1 MSNTILD
8 QPTKLD
14 KVIASFAQSNP
25 ETYQRISERMEKAKE
40 LVQRSSCIFGT
51 DQDHIFYVRSEA
63 MSQTKYRVDTANKTC
78 TCPDSSRNGNPCK
91 HRIAIW
97 LKQTSFETTVNK
109 MKDDLRKKRRE
120 FDQWKQANPDSPNIT
135 SDIWNNYQHDALVT
149 YDCPRHGVYQI
160 RARATIP
167 YHPNGE
173 RRPAKVQVTALAHT
187 PFSEFHGWHFQAR
200 VWEKSVE
207 YIQS

>member
-14 KVIASFAQSNP
+14 KVIAGFAESNP

-51 DQDHIFYVRSEA
+51 DQDHIFYVRSEV
-63 MSQTKYRVDTANKTC
+63 MSQTKYRVDSANKTC

-97 LKQTSFETTVNK
+97 LKQTSFETTVKK
-109 MKDDLRKKRRE
+109 MKDDLQKKRE
-120 FDQWKQANPDSPNIT
+120 QFDQWKQANPNSANINF
-135 SDIWNNYQHDALVT
+135 DIWNNYQHDALVT
-149 YDCPRHGVYQI
+149 YNSPCHGTYKIQV
-160 RARATIP
+160 RATHP
-167 YHPNGE
+167 YYPNGDS
-173 RRPAKVQVTALAHT
+173 RPAKVQVTALSHT
-187 PFSEFHGWHFQAR
+187 PFSEFYGWTFQTR
-200 VWEKSVE
+200 VWEKLVE
-207 YIQS
+207 YIKS